1 MLGRLKH
8 LSIKPPTADQEENM
22 LPKIKKKQDVYR
34 NTKIIKITG
43 TIVKLTV

>member
-34 NTKIIKITG
+34 NIKIIKITE
-43 TIVKLTV
+43 TIVKLTD